1 MTTDHLS
8 DSTSY
13 TVNTFEHVRTR
24 GLGGGGPV
32 LGGHPDPDPDPTPM
46 NPTIPAPP
54 RKVFCTVDSHH
65 SMSITISIDN
75 TSLTQEQLE
84 IV

>member
-13 TVNTFEHVRTR
+13 TVNTFEHVRAR
-24 GLGGGGPV
+24 GFGGGGPV
-32 LGGHPDPDPDPTPM
+32 LGGHPDPDPTPM

-54 RKVFCTVDSHH
+54 RIVFCTVDSHH

-75 TSLTQEQLE
+75 ISLRQEQLD